1 MRETLYQPSCY
12 GCSHDVHYQDA
23 VPMRTCGVMMH
34 CGERYCTGGKRARR
48 FKHGDPQSHVP
59 KWCPKRK
66 NPCELRIYALK
77 SLEDWSLH
85 DLLSEGLGELLSPA
99 ASRYALRFDGTI
111 ELTPQEFGNA
121 VLRNLPPICF
131 RSLYSS
137 MRCWRSMTA
146 WDLPFSIRAGLIS
159 ALFPISMPKERG
171 RTLWKIAAAPPVS
184 EGERKNEHGK

>member
-66 NPCELRIYALK
+66 DPCELRIYALK

-111 ELTPQEFGNA
+111 ELTPQEFWKRCA
-121 VLRNLPPICF
+121 QEPAADLLPIPIQLYEVLEI
-131 RSLYSS
+131 
-137 MRCWRSMTA
+137 
-146 WDLPFSIRAGLIS
+146 DDGLGS
-159 ALFPISMPKERG
+159 AFFYKG
-171 RTLWKIAAAPPVS
+171 RTDLRVVS
-184 EGERKNEHGK
+184 DFDAERARKNIMEDSCGPSCE